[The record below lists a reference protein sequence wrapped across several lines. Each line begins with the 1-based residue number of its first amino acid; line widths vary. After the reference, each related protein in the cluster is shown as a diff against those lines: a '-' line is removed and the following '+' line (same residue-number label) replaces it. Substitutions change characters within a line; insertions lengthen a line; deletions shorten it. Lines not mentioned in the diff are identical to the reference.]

1 MKKVQKFI
9 LKEKEIFVGLEDSK
23 RTWKLCVRNQGVIV
37 HQTGMPAKYE
47 VLRNY
52 LNNKFPG
59 CKIHLIY
66 EAGFRGFNLHDQLIS
81 DGWHCIVT
89 PPHTVTEEKCQR
101 KKNDRIDCRRLA
113 KNLENKDYRKCFV
126 PDKQLREDRQISRTY
141 GQVQRDIVR
150 VCNRIRRTLE
160 FHGLDEQFK
169 PGRWSQV
176 HYRQL
181 KERLNQM
188 DLSDSLRFSFD
199 IVIRELEHLWQLRK
213 ELRRQLIMLARS
225 EPYKE
230 TVQILKSAPGIG
242 IFTAIRL
249 ALEWG
254 DLTRFKRKED
264 FASFL
269 GLIPS
274 EYSSGE
280 TERKGHITKQGNR
293 SVRAWLVE
301 CSWIAIRYD
310 PVLQNKFQRVYGRC
324 RSRKKAIVAVAHK
337 LAIRLRVLLLT
348 RQVYMIGTIE

>member
-1 MKKVQKFI
+1 
-9 LKEKEIFVGLEDSK
+9 
-23 RTWKLCVRNQGVIV
+23 
-37 HQTGMPAKYE
+37 
-47 VLRNY
+47 
-52 LNNKFPG
+52 
-59 CKIHLIY
+59 
-66 EAGFRGFNLHDQLIS
+66 
-81 DGWHCIVT
+81 
-89 PPHTVTEEKCQR
+89 
-101 KKNDRIDCRRLA
+101 
-113 KNLENKDYRKCFV
+113 
-126 PDKQLREDRQISRTY
+126 
-141 GQVQRDIVR
+141 
-150 VCNRIRRTLE
+150 
-160 FHGLDEQFK
+160 
-169 PGRWSQV
+169 
-176 HYRQL
+176 
-181 KERLNQM
+181 M